1 MEAEMPVSGLGQL
14 CMREVRAC
22 VLLISTH
29 SVLSE
34 SFQYWSGRSYLLHAH
49 GLLTF
54 APCVCQ
60 EASGEKS
67 VADNLC

>member
-1 MEAEMPVSGLGQL
+1 MEAEMPVSRLGQL
-14 CMREVRAC
+14 CMRGVRAC
-22 VLLISTH
+22 VLLIPTL

-34 SFQYWSGRSYLLHAH
+34 SFLFWSGCSYLLHAH

-60 EASGEKS
+60 EVSGEKS
-67 VADNLC
+67 VADDLC